1 MEAMT
6 RKQHLKVVGAARA
19 VYRRLGS
26 RFPVEQYEE
35 ELTRELMLRGIGIS
49 DRKNTRILFG
59 GMSAGVYLADI
70 ILDGRILIEIKRTK
84 QLTEVEKSR
93 FGSFIENAE
102 YQRGYL
108 MNLAGDGLEVEIF
121 PAE

>member
-1 MEAMT
+1 MEPMT
-6 RKQHLKVVGAARA
+6 RQHLKVVGAART

-26 RFPVEQYEE
+26 RYPVEQYEE
-35 ELTRELMLRGIGIS
+35 ELSQELMLQGIRVS

-59 GMSAGVYLADI
+59 GMSAGMYLADI
-70 ILDGRILIEIKRTK
+70 VLDGRVLIEIKRTK
-84 QLTEVEKSR
+84 QLTEADKSR

-108 MNLAGDGLEVEIF
+108 INFAGEDLEVETF
-121 PAE
+121 PVE